1 MPSPTN
7 KEDLQCFLGM
17 ITYLSKFIPHFSQ
30 IASPLRALL
39 EKDAAWLWQHEHEQ
53 SLLRLKELATS
64 APVLAYFKPNR
75 PVKLSVD
82 ASSKGLGAV
91 LIQDDHPIA
100 YASRSLTSTQHNYA
114 QIEKEMLAVVFGC
127 TKFHDY
133 IYGVPN
139 VIVESDHKPL
149 EVILKKPLCQAP
161 LRLQKMILTTQRYSI
176 NIVYRPGKELVLA
189 DTLSRA
195 FLQDDDES
203 LEEKFE
209 VNVLSTIALPNL
221 QLTQLKEE
229 TKKDNQLQKLT
240 TTITNGWPEKRK
252 DVPKECLPFWNFR
265 NELSVYDNITF
276 KSEKV
281 VIPKSMQSEMIR
293 YVHASHL
300 GVEKRKRLARDI
312 LFWPGMTSQIE
323 DTVLNCQVC
332 STYQRNNPKEP
343 LLTHAIP
350 EHPWA
355 QVGADLF
362 LFNGKNYLILD
373 DYYSGFIELSL
384 LHTTTSQQVITHLKS
399 QFATVSNTPRQAHI
413 IPNPMGWLKRLFK
426 L

>member
-1 MPSPTN
+1 M
-7 KEDLQCFLGM
+7 
-17 ITYLSKFIPHFSQ
+17 
-30 IASPLRALL
+30 
-39 EKDAAWLWQHEHEQ
+39 
-53 SLLRLKELATS
+53 
-64 APVLAYFKPNR
+64 AYYKPNR
-75 PVKLSVD
+75 PVTLSVD

-127 TKFHDY
+127 TKFHAY

-139 VIVESDHKPL
+139 VIVESYHKPL

-209 VNVLSTIALPNL
+209 VNVLSTIAIPNL

-229 TKKDNQLQKLT
+229 TKRDNQLQKLT
-240 TTITNGWPEKRK
+240 TTITIGWPENRK

-265 NELSVYDNITF
+265 DELSVSDNIIF
-276 KSEKV
+276 KSKKV

-300 GVEKRKRLARDI
+300 GVEKCKRLARDI

-332 STYQRNNPKEP
+332 STYQ
-343 LLTHAIP
+343 
-350 EHPWA
+350 
-355 QVGADLF
+355 
-362 LFNGKNYLILD
+362 
-373 DYYSGFIELSL
+373 
-384 LHTTTSQQVITHLKS
+384 
-399 QFATVSNTPRQAHI
+399 
-413 IPNPMGWLKRLFK
+413 
-426 L
+426 